1 MRFSDA
7 LLDDIRRASDIVEV
21 VGGVVK
27 LRRRG
32 KNFIGLCPFHQEKT
46 PSFNVNPEM
55 QIFKCFGCGKGGNVF
70 QFVME
75 TERVSFVEAV
85 RSLADR
91 AGIKIPEEGKDEKA
105 QEESD
110 RLHNALRFAGRL
122 FHDNLTKTDEGR
134 AALEYFK
141 QRGFSDETLRA
152 FGLGYALNS
161 WDNLLTHARRE
172 GIREEDLLAA
182 GLLRKR
188 EDGSSFYDYFR
199 GRAMFPILSAAGRV
213 VAFGAR
219 KMRDDD
225 PIQGKY
231 INSPETPVYSKSR
244 VLFGL
249 SHAKEAIRQLDSV
262 LLVEGYADMISL
274 FQAGVQNV
282 VASSGTALTEDQL
295 SLLGRYTK
303 NLVLVYDGDSAGS
316 RATIRG
322 IDLALE
328 KDMDLRIVSLP
339 TGEDPDSF
347 VRNHGAK
354 EFRDLLGQ
362 AVSFIEFKAF
372 EYRKMGLFETAEGKA
387 KAVRAIVQSISR
399 ISDELKRSFFIKDVA
414 ERYGLYESVL
424 WKELE
429 KWGKEQ
435 RSETRGMSRAERP
448 QAAESR
454 GQRSGQGGDEGAGV
468 SDQWSAVSGQVSG
481 NVEAGAAPAALPSV
495 PREVPSAE
503 RAVLKLFLELH
514 REAIEYLMSN
524 LHEDD
529 VTDPRVNALIQR
541 VLHDVETTGTFDVAG
556 AIQTTDDAAM
566 RDLIAETLMN
576 RYELSGSWEKM
587 EKEIEREDPM
597 RVAHDAVFALRKAS
611 LQRAIDQNQMAMR
624 QAAREG
630 RETSEFLRSHQE
642 LLEMMKRLES
652 ERKT

>member
-7 LLDDIRRASDIVEV
+7 LLDDIRRSSDIVDV

-55 QIFKCFGCGKGGNVF
+55 QIYKCFGCGKGGNVF

-85 RSLADR
+85 RSLAER
-91 AGIKIPEEGKDEKA
+91 AGIKIPEEGKDEKV
-105 QEESD
+105 QEEND
-110 RLHNALRFAGRL
+110 RILNALRFAGRL

-134 AALEYFK
+134 SALEYFK
-141 QRGFSDETLRA
+141 QRGFSDDTMRA

-161 WDNLLTHARRE
+161 WDHLLTHARRE
-172 GIREEDLLAA
+172 DIKDEDLLAA

-199 GRAMFPILSAAGRV
+199 GRAMFPIFSAAGRV

-219 KMRDDD
+219 KMREDD

-249 SHAKEAIRQLDSV
+249 SHAKEAIRQQDAV

-282 VASSGTALTEDQL
+282 VASSGTALTEEQL
-295 SLLGRYTK
+295 LLLSRYTK

-328 KDMDLRIVSLP
+328 KDMDLRIVALP
-339 TGEDPDSF
+339 GGEDPDSF
-347 VRNHGAK
+347 VRNHGANA
-354 EFRDLLGQ
+354 FRELLAQ
-362 AVSFIEFKAF
+362 AVSFIDFKAL
-372 EYRKMGLFETAEGKA
+372 EYRKMGLFDSTEGKA
-387 KAVRAIVQSISR
+387 KAVRAIVQSIAR

-429 KWGKEQ
+429 KWGKEK
-435 RSETRGMSRAERP
+435 RSGDS
-448 QAAESR
+448 
-454 GQRSGQGGDEGAGV
+454 GQRTVASGQI
-468 SDQWSAVSGQVSG
+468 SG
-481 NVEAGAAPAALPSV
+481 NAEADAAPAILPSE

-514 REAIEYLMSN
+514 RDAIEYLMSN

-541 VLHDVETTGTFDVAG
+541 VLHDVETTGTFDVA
-556 AIQTTDDAAM
+556 AAVQSTDDPALRNLM
-566 RDLIAETLMN
+566 TDTLMS
-576 RYELSGSWEKM
+576 RYEISRSWENSDRQ
-587 EKEIEREDPM
+587 IEREDPM
-597 RVAHDAVFALRKAS
+597 KVAHDAVFVLRRSTLK
-611 LQRAIDQNQMAMR
+611 RAIDQNQAEMR
-624 QAAREG
+624 RAAHEG
-630 RETSEFLRSHQE
+630 RDTGEFLRNQQE
-642 LLEMMKRLES
+642 LMEMTKRLEAES
-652 ERKT
+652 GKRS

>member
-7 LLDDIRRASDIVEV
+7 LLDDIRRSSDIVEV

-55 QIFKCFGCGKGGNVF
+55 QIYKCFGCGKGGNVF

-91 AGIKIPEEGKDEKA
+91 AGIKIPEEGRDEKA

-134 AALEYFK
+134 GALEYFK
-141 QRGFSDETLRA
+141 QRGFSDDTMRA

-172 GIREEDLLAA
+172 GIGDEDLLAA

-188 EDGSSFYDYFR
+188 DDGSLYDYFR
-199 GRAMFPILSAAGRV
+199 GRAMFPIFSAAGRV

-219 KMRDDD
+219 RMHDDD

-249 SHAKEAIRQLDSV
+249 SHAKEAIRQTDAV

-328 KDMDLRIVSLP
+328 KDMDLRIVALP

-354 EFRDLLGQ
+354 AFRDLLGQ
-362 AVSFIEFKAF
+362 AVSFIDFKAL
-372 EYRKMGLFETAEGKA
+372 EYRKMGLFDTTEGKA
-387 KAVRAIVQSISR
+387 KAVRAIVQSIAR
-399 ISDELKRSFFIKDVA
+399 ISDELKRAFFIKDVA

-424 WKELE
+424 WKEME
-429 KWGKEQ
+429 KAG
-435 RSETRGMSRAERP
+435 RGEKGDGRRGGLSVVTLGRLGD
-448 QAAESR
+448 ESR
-454 GQRSGQGGDEGAGV
+454 QSRDGSSLEPPP
-468 SDQWSAVSGQVSG
+468 SAAST
-481 NVEAGAAPAALPSV
+481 
-495 PREVPSAE
+495 PREVPPAE

-514 REAIEYLMSN
+514 RDAIEYLMAN

-541 VLHDVETTGTFDVAG
+541 VLHDVETTGTFDVAA
-556 AIQTTDDAAM
+556 AIQSTDDPSLRELM
-566 RDLIAETLMN
+566 TDTLMS

-597 RVAHDAVFALRKAS
+597 KVAHDAVFMLRKAT
-611 LQRAIDQNQMAMR
+611 LNRAIDQNQFDMR

-630 RETSEFLRSHQE
+630 RDTGEFLRNHQE
-642 LLEMMKRLES
+642 LLEMMKRLEAES
-652 ERKT
+652 GRRT

>member
-55 QIFKCFGCGKGGNVF
+55 QIYKCFGCGKGGNVF

-85 RSLADR
+85 RSLAER

-134 AALEYFK
+134 GALEYFK
-141 QRGFSDETLRA
+141 QRGFSDDTLRA

-172 GIREEDLLAA
+172 GIRDEDLLAA

-199 GRAMFPILSAAGRV
+199 GRAMFPILSSAGRV

-244 VLFGL
+244 ILFGL
-249 SHAKEAIRQLDSV
+249 SHAKEAIRQLDAV

-339 TGEDPDSF
+339 SGEDPDSY
-347 VRNHGAK
+347 VRNHGANA
-354 EFRDLLGQ
+354 FRDLLGK
-362 AVSFIEFKAF
+362 AVSFIDFKAL
-372 EYRKMGLFETAEGKA
+372 EYRKMGLFDTTEGKA
-387 KAVRAIVQSISR
+387 KAVRAIVQSIAR

-429 KWGKEQ
+429 KSGHKGG
-435 RSETRGMSRAERP
+435 RSELSSVDPLDGLAAGRRP
-448 QAAESR
+448 STETPQSD
-454 GQRSGQGGDEGAGV
+454 SGGPPPAL
-468 SDQWSAVSGQVSG
+468 SDR
-481 NVEAGAAPAALPSV
+481 PI
-495 PREVPSAE
+495 PSAE

-541 VLHDVETTGTFDVAG
+541 VLHDVETAGTFDVAA
-556 AIQTTDDAAM
+556 AIQATDDPALRELM
-566 RDLIAETLMN
+566 TDTLMS
-576 RYELSGSWEKM
+576 RHEISRSWENGDRQ
-587 EKEIEREDPM
+587 IEREDPM
-597 RVAHDAVFALRKAS
+597 KVAHDAVFMLRRSTLK
-611 LQRAIDQNQMAMR
+611 RAIDQNQAAMR

-630 RETSEFLRSHQE
+630 RDTGEFLRNQQE
-642 LLEMMKRLES
+642 LMEMTKRLEA
-652 ERKT
+652 EAGKRPM

>member
-7 LLDDIRRASDIVEV
+7 LLDDIRRSSDIVEV

-55 QIFKCFGCGKGGNVF
+55 QIYKCFGCGKGGNVF

-85 RSLADR
+85 RSLAER
-91 AGIKIPEEGKDEKA
+91 AGIQIPEEGKDEKA
-105 QEESD
+105 QEEND
-110 RLHNALRFAGRL
+110 RILNALRFAGRL

-134 AALEYFK
+134 SALEYFK
-141 QRGFSDETLRA
+141 GRGFSDETMRA

-161 WDNLLTHARRE
+161 WDGLLNHAHRE
-172 GIREEDLLAA
+172 GIQDEDLLAA

-188 EDGSSFYDYFR
+188 DDGSFYDYFR
-199 GRAMFPILSAAGRV
+199 GRAMFPIFSAAGRV

-249 SHAKEAIRQLDSV
+249 SHAKDAIRQEDSV

-274 FQAGVQNV
+274 FQAGVQHV
-282 VASSGTALTEDQL
+282 VASSGTALTDDQL

-303 NLVLVYDGDSAGS
+303 SLVLVYDGDSAGS

-328 KDMDLRIVSLP
+328 KDMDLRIVALP
-339 TGEDPDSF
+339 AGEDPDSY

-354 EFRDLLGQ
+354 AFRELLGQ
-362 AVSFIEFKAF
+362 AVSFIDFKAA
-372 EYRKMGLFETAEGKA
+372 EYRKMGLFDTPEGKA
-387 KAVRAIVQSISR
+387 KAVRAIVQSIGR

-424 WKELE
+424 WKEME
-429 KWGKEQ
+429 KSVGKE
-435 RSETRGMSRAERP
+435 RR
-448 QAAESR
+448 AAESTV
-454 GQRSGQGGDEGAGV
+454 GSIPSSG
-468 SDQWSAVSGQVSG
+468 G
-481 NVEAGAAPAALPSV
+481 NVVGTMPSTTPTL
-495 PREVPSAE
+495 PREIPSAE

-514 REAIEYLMSN
+514 REAIEYLMAN

-529 VTDPRVNALIQR
+529 VTDPRVNTLIQR
-541 VLHDVETTGTFDVAG
+541 VLHDVEQTGTFDVAA
-556 AIQTTDDAAM
+556 AIQSTDDPSL
-566 RDLIAETLMN
+566 RDLMTDTLMS
-576 RYELSGSWEKM
+576 RYEISRSWENSDRK
-587 EKEIEREDPM
+587 IEREAPM
-597 RVAHDAVFALRKAS
+597 KVAHDAVFMLRRATLK
-611 LQRAIDQNQMAMR
+611 RAIDQNQAAMR
-624 QAAREG
+624 QAARDG
-630 RETSEFLRSHQE
+630 SETGEFLRNQQE
-642 LLEMMKRLES
+642 LMEMMKRLEAES
-652 ERKT
+652 GKRA